1 MAYASS
7 ECLDYSVR
15 VTGDTRAFVDN
26 TNKVGKWPWTCIT
39 NMYVLTLPFCKR
51 CNVQYM
57 KPVQR
62 NVQNMKPVQRN
73 VQNLKLV
80 QINVQNMKPVRRKV
94 QNMKPVQ
101 NNVHRKKAVRSCT
114 NFIFAHFMQLYKFK
128 QP

>member
-62 NVQNMKPVQRN
+62 NVQN
-73 VQNLKLV
+73 LKLV
-80 QINVQNMKPVRRKV
+80 QINVQNMKPVRKKV

-101 NNVHRKKAVRSCT
+101 NNVHRKEAVRSCT